1 MASVLIK
8 QFNGKPVAKSHD
20 SARPNTSCNNDCV
33 HIPTSADP
41 KCWLHG
47 RPNAMCILFLSV
59 IFHIVLANI
68 NIRIICDTSLLSW
81 EWRQQFL
88 RNVVI
93 YPQNKG
99 GRSMVQRVNRISP
112 RKTEFYPSAVQ
123 VGFALGKVTLW
134 RFSRQQ
140 LLTNAPC
147 YFDHRTLIVLPTD
160 SIDK

>member
-88 RNVVI
+88 RNVI

-123 VGFALGKVTLW
+123 VGFAVDKVTLW
-134 RFSRQQ
+134 QGFPSAASHQRS
-140 LLTNAPC
+140 LLLRSS
-147 YFDHRTLIVLPTD
+147 DVD
-160 SIDK
+160 SITHWQHR